1 MPKLLNIMIDSEQPM
16 FTKTI
21 PLILFVTVFSA
32 CSSTPVSIMKTTE
45 ASEEKKPKEQPPK
58 ESETVWKC
66 KISNGAGR
74 IFQAIDESHDQ
85 SEAKARHQCE
95 IYSKTCTF
103 LSCTPISENEE

>member
-1 MPKLLNIMIDSEQPM
+1 MILLITTLSSCASAPVAM
-16 FTKTI
+16 TKI
-21 PLILFVTVFSA
+21 
-32 CSSTPVSIMKTTE
+32 TE
-45 ASEEKKPKEQPPK
+45 SSEEKKPKEQPPK

-95 IYSKTCTF
+95 IYSKNCIF

>member
-1 MPKLLNIMIDSEQPM
+1 MPKLLNIMIDSELPM
-16 FTKTI
+16 FIKAI
-21 PLILFVTVFSA
+21 PLIVFVTVFSA
-32 CSSTPVSIMKTTE
+32 CSSAPVAITKMTE
-45 ASEEKKPKEQPPK
+45 SPEVKKPKEQPPK

-74 IFQAIDESHDQ
+74 VFQAIDESHDQ

-95 IYSKTCTF
+95 IYSKNCVF